1 MQPILN
7 NFMTTFQDL
16 HLPELILSALQ
27 DLGFETPTPIQA
39 EVIPVLLETNRD
51 IIGLAQTGT
60 GKTAAFGLPAIAL
73 TEIEDRF
80 PQTLVLSPTRELCL
94 QITEDLKKFA
104 KYIDGFNIVPVYGG
118 SSIENQVRQL
128 AKGAHIVVATPGR
141 AKDLIYQRKLNISK
155 VTRVILD
162 EADEML
168 SMGFQ
173 DDLNDILEHTPD
185 EKQTLLFSATMFDD
199 IRRITKN
206 YMKNPIEISV
216 SKANSGSKNVRHVF
230 YMTHAKDRYEALKR
244 VVDMN
249 PEIYGIIF
257 CRTRQE
263 TKDVANKLMQERYNA
278 DVLHGELSQN
288 MRDDVM
294 NRFRKRQLQLL
305 VATDVAARGL
315 DVNDLTHVINYNLPD
330 DAEVYT
336 HRSGR
341 TGRAGKTGVSVVIVH
356 SREGKKIKDIE
367 KMSGITFENLAV
379 PTGEE
384 VCQVQLMSLIEKIK
398 NIEVNDKQIEPFLP
412 EIYST
417 FEGLTREELIKHFV
431 SAEFN
436 RFLSYYKNAQDIN
449 VSHESG
455 SHSTG
460 SRRRSDDN
468 FTRLFINIGKRDKL
482 NPARLIGIINE
493 ALDSNDAAIGKIEL
507 LNNFSF
513 VEIQSD
519 LAESLMSALIGQP
532 FGNIKLNLEVSENK
546 SGNAGRSRKGG
557 FDRSRNFSKSD
568 NNKAGGNGARKDRY
582 KKDNDKDWSFKKKK
596 SGYDKPKKEGST
608 PKTDGFLA
616 RKRNKKNK

>member
-1 MQPILN
+1 MQPNLIH
-7 NFMTTFQDL
+7 FMTTFQEL
-16 HLPELILSALQ
+16 QLPELILAALN
-27 DLGFETPTPIQA
+27 DLKFETPTPIQA
-39 EVIPVLLETNRD
+39 EVIPILLESNQD

-60 GKTAAFGLPAIAL
+60 GKTAAFGIPAIAL
-73 TEIEDRF
+73 TDVDKRF

-118 SSIENQVRQL
+118 SSIENQVRSL
-128 AKGAHIVVATPGR
+128 NKGAHIVVATPGR
-141 AKDLIYQRKLNISK
+141 AKDLIYQRKLDITK
-155 VTRVILD
+155 VARVILD

-185 EKQTLLFSATMFDD
+185 QKQTLLFSATMFDD

-206 YMKNPIEISV
+206 YMTNPIEVSV
-216 SKANSGSKNVRHVF
+216 SRANSGSQNVRHEY

-244 VVDMN
+244 VVDMH
-249 PEIYGIIF
+249 PTIYGIIF

-263 TKDVANKLMQERYNA
+263 TKDVASKLMQERYNA
-278 DVLHGELSQN
+278 DVLHGDLSQN

-356 SREGKKIKDIE
+356 SREGRKIKDIE
-367 KMSGITFENLAV
+367 KMSGVTFEQATI

-384 VCQVQLMSLIEKIK
+384 VCQIQLMSLIEKIK
-398 NIEVNDKQIEPFLP
+398 NIEVDERQIEPFLP
-412 EIYST
+412 EIYRT

-436 RFLSYYKNAQDIN
+436 RFLSYYKNAVDIN
-449 VSHESG
+449 VHHESHTT
-455 SHSTG
+455 S
-460 SRRRSDDN
+460 SRSGRRSDDN

-513 VEIQSD
+513 FEIQND
-519 LAESLMSALIGQP
+519 LANSVISALNGQQ
-532 FGNIKLNLEVSENK
+532 FGSIKLNLEISSAKPVTS
-546 SGNAGRSRKGG
+546 SRNRG
-557 FDRSRNFSKSD
+557 FDRGRNFSKSD
-568 NNKAGGNGARKDRY
+568 RGNGDRNDRR
-582 KKDNDKDWSFKKKK
+582 KKDGEKDWSFKKKVSK
-596 SGYDKPKKEGST
+596 SNSKNERNNDGYN

-616 RKRNKKNK
+616 RKKKRKNR